1 MKKLNAGVIGYGK
14 WGKIFVKQLNK
25 VAKIKFILNSSDKLP
40 NKLVNIDWI
49 FILSSNKTHEKFV
62 SLILKKKINVFCEK
76 PLTESFSTSQKLL
89 KLSQK
94 NKVKLYVDNI
104 EKFKNK
110 IIRLN
115 KNNFIKRGKYFR
127 KKQSFKEILFKLFYH
142 DAYLLYDSIKA
153 KKIKQIKII
162 KTDNQLN
169 VDINYSKFQLNFIY
183 SLKEKKSYH
192 QINNVNL
199 RKYNGNPL
207 LKMITKVLN
216 NQCNYIENRNSA
228 LFANSLIEKLLNS
241 KYFKR

>member
-1 MKKLNAGVIGYGK
+1 MFGL
-14 WGKIFVKQLNK
+14 
-25 VAKIKFILNSSDKLP
+25 
-40 NKLVNIDWI
+40 
-49 FILSSNKTHEKFV
+49 
-62 SLILKKKINVFCEK
+62 
-76 PLTESFSTSQKLL
+76 
-89 KLSQK
+89 
-94 NKVKLYVDNI
+94 
-104 EKFKNK
+104 
-110 IIRLN
+110 
-115 KNNFIKRGKYFR
+115 
-127 KKQSFKEILFKLFYH
+127 
-142 DAYLLYDSIKA
+142 
-153 KKIKQIKII
+153 KQIKII